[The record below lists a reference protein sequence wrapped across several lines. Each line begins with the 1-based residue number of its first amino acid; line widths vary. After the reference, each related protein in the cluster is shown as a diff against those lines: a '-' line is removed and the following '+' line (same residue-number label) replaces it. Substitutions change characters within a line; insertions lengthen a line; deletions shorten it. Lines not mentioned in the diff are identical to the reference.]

1 MGEWAI
7 GTTIGDYIGTTVR
20 IRFPHSL
27 LRTRQSWRCSGGFRA
42 YWLCRVC
49 RAYRVNKLVG
59 FKVHLGLVG
68 FIIWFVGFIGLIGF
82 RVEGLWFRVE

>member
-1 MGEWAI
+1 MGYW
-7 GTTIGDYIGTTVR
+7 DYYRGLHR
-20 IRFPHSL
+20 DYCKDPFPHSL

-68 FIIWFVGFIGLIGF
+68 FILWFVGFIGLIGF